1 MRSDKGLSW
10 ISWVA
15 CEGSAAVDLA
25 PSPQVHTH
33 THVLTHSN
41 INSRLFAAH
50 AEMHASAN
58 MVTHNTVDA
67 KETPLGASASS
78 TTWQSVLPYGH
89 YGFAGQLGKG
99 KLAGGAVTILTVRL
113 NHQLVATTGR
123 LECGVC
129 LCATSS
135 SSCGD
140 FHRHTGRRRLLVLLA
155 SRVPEEVVSR
165 TCVVC
170 PSCLRPPFSITLIF
184 RHVRACLKVTVA
196 S

>member
-1 MRSDKGLSW
+1 MIVQYVQCHIINFGKYQKTHEIKGLSW

-33 THVLTHSN
+33 THTHTHILTHSN

-67 KETPLGASASS
+67 KETPLGASAST

-89 YGFAGQLGKG
+89 YGFAGQSGKG

-113 NHQLVATTGR
+113 NHQSVATTGR
-123 LECGVC
+123 PECGVC

-140 FHRHTGRRRLLVLLA
+140 FHRQAVDG
-155 SRVPEEVVSR
+155 S
-165 TCVVC
+165 
-170 PSCLRPPFSITLIF
+170 
-184 RHVRACLKVTVA
+184 
-196 S
+196 

>member
-1 MRSDKGLSW
+1 MRLDKGLSW

-33 THVLTHSN
+33 THVLTHSS

-50 AEMHASAN
+50 AEMHASN
-58 MVTHNTVDA
+58 VVTHNTVDA
-67 KETPLGASASS
+67 KETPLVASAST
-78 TTWQSVLPYGH
+78 TTWQSVLPYGD
-89 YGFAGQLGKG
+89 YGFAGQSGKG

-113 NHQLVATTGR
+113 NHQSVATTGR
-123 LECGVC
+123 PECGVC

>member
-1 MRSDKGLSW
+1 MTLHR
-10 ISWVA
+10 
-15 CEGSAAVDLA
+15 
-25 PSPQVHTH
+25 HHRYTH

-58 MVTHNTVDA
+58 VVTHNTVDA
-67 KETPLGASASS
+67 KETPLGASAST
-78 TTWQSVLPYGH
+78 TTWQSVLPYGD

-99 KLAGGAVTILTVRL
+99 KLAGGAVTILAVRL

-165 TCVVC
+165 TCV
-170 PSCLRPPFSITLIF
+170 PFLPQ
-184 RHVRACLKVTVA
+184 A
-196 S
+196 SVQYHTDFPTRKSLLESDRGILSGKSND

>member
-15 CEGSAAVDLA
+15 CEGGAAVDLA

-33 THVLTHSN
+33 THTVLTHSN

-58 MVTHNTVDA
+58 VVTHNTVDA
-67 KETPLGASASS
+67 KETPLGASAST

-99 KLAGGAVTILTVRL
+99 KLAGGAVTTWLYTAQSSVGCNHREAGMWSLPVCDFELQLWRL
-113 NHQLVATTGR
+113 SPTHRPSTALSAARFPCPGGS
-123 LECGVC
+123 GVPH
-129 LCATSS
+129 LCCA
-135 SSCGD
+135 
-140 FHRHTGRRRLLVLLA
+140 LPA
-155 SRVPEEVVSR
+155 SGLRSVS
-165 TCVVC
+165 
-170 PSCLRPPFSITLIF
+170 L
-184 RHVRACLKVTVA
+184 
-196 S
+196 